1 MSLNEFK
8 DVLISS
14 KKYWLIYLVLI
25 IVLGLSTVTFK
36 NVLHPD
42 FEIGTLLIVA
52 FLGVLCIVYYF
63 MHNSD
68 KELYKVA
75 FVIILCFGIVMSFIV
90 PLCDVSD
97 ETEHLARAE
106 LTSRGIII
114 PHWTGDDLGVDRAY
128 NVSSSHKPA
137 VYNKGAGFVSIEA
150 LNYLTEPLGKTVYNT
165 PYDTLKIDYTPA
177 LIVSAFEQNPFYG
190 YLPQAIGMD
199 IAKLLDMNVIW
210 MLWLGRIFNLILY
223 AGLISLAIKKTPVLK
238 MPMLAVACIPISI
251 YQATSLSIDSMII
264 GLAILA
270 IAYFLYLYKAEKNSL
285 GVKQVVMFS
294 ALCLILGLCKLP
306 YLAFIFLLLLIPFDN
321 FEKGKKIIPYMIL
334 CIALVGILGI
344 MWSRYSEPA
353 LMHSWRARLKYLDP
367 TGQMHYFM
375 THPIF
380 IGRFF
385 SQIFTYNIAKI
396 LYGTF
401 NFFGAAQK
409 THYSDSY
416 HLIVATLLMFLA
428 VMLLAYPKKIRF
440 NKRTRI
446 GTLFIVLMIYVGTCF
461 IQLLTWASVGKLNL
475 GLSTRYFVPLFAM
488 FPIIGTF
495 RIGWLEKNKDNLD
508 KYAMVFIIAFM
519 AVKVLSFATKYY

>member
-251 YQATSLSIDSMII
+251 YQAASLSIDSMII

-344 MWSRYSEPA
+344 MWSRYSAPA
-353 LMHSWRARLKYLDP
+353 
-367 TGQMHYFM
+367 QMHYFM

-519 AVKVLSFATKYY
+519 AVMVLSFATKYY